1 MSFHPQLKGCAG
13 NSYVSFLS
21 VFLFGRT
28 KDTLSK
34 SFRWI
39 KTIPHVGNNWR
50 ETMQAPWNCCGFVSR
65 KKSLNQGSEC
75 GKFLEVW
82 YWERNKQ
89 NCTKAQGICDL
100 PQQRP
105 QLATWWWPLRAVPSW
120 DRALGLDAPV
130 RTPGRGMWPQAWI
143 FSPKES
149 FPKRAAGSWQMNLP
163 VLKDALRCAP
173 TTPPRGSSSS
183 ANQALFHFVTQAI
196 LSHRCVFIFH
206 RTLRE
211 NLEKRH
217 YIIVNKLCISSA
229 LRAQC

>member
-13 NSYVSFLS
+13 NSYVS
-21 VFLFGRT
+21 FLFGRT

-50 ETMQAPWNCCGFVSR
+50 ETMQAPWNCCRFVSR

-105 QLATWWWPLRAVPSW
+105 QLATWWWPLRVVPSW
-120 DRALGLDAPV
+120 DRACKDSWKGNVTTSMDN
-130 RTPGRGMWPQAWI
+130 
-143 FSPKES
+143 FSKGVISKES
-149 FPKRAAGSWQMNLP
+149 SWELANE
-163 VLKDALRCAP
+163 
-173 TTPPRGSSSS
+173 SSCPEG
-183 ANQALFHFVTQAI
+183 
-196 LSHRCVFIFH
+196 R
-206 RTLRE
+206 
-211 NLEKRH
+211 
-217 YIIVNKLCISSA
+217 SA
-229 LRAQC
+229 LCPHNAP